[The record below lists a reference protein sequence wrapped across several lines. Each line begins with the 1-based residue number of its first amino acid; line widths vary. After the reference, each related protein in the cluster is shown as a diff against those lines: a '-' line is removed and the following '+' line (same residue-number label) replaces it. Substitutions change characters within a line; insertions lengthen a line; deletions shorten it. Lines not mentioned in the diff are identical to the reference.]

1 MNNEKIFLARQKI
14 YNKKHDIF
22 GYELLYRNS
31 EKNKFPINTSPTYA
45 TLNLISNI
53 FLIGAGTVMNKKYV
67 FINFTQDLILN
78 HTPNIMSEKY
88 VVVELLENM
97 KVTSEL
103 LKAICILRKRDY
115 IIALDDV
122 EFEEHISGFGNNIDI
137 YKIDFKNTTYKRR
150 LRLLKM
156 IRSINPKSK
165 ILAEKVSTEEEYK
178 EAKFFNYD
186 LFQGYYFDIPMMLSK
201 NI

>member
-1 MNNEKIFLARQKI
+1 MNNGKVFLARQKI

-22 GYELLYRNS
+22 GYELLYRDS
-31 EKNKFPINTSPTYA
+31 EENKFPMNTPPTYA
-45 TLNLISNI
+45 TLNLIGNI
-53 FLIGAGTVMNKKYV
+53 FLIGAGAVMNKKYV

-97 KVTSEL
+97 KVTDEL
-103 LKAICILRKRDY
+103 LKELSILKKRNY
-115 IIALDDV
+115 VIALDDV
-122 EFEEHISGFGNNIDI
+122 EVEEHISLFKNNIDI

-150 LRLLKM
+150 LRLLEM
-156 IRSINPKSK
+156 IRSINPKAK
-165 ILAEKVSTEEEYK
+165 ILAEKISTEKEYK

-186 LFQGYYFDIPMMLSK
+186 LFQGYYFDIPIMLSN

>member
-31 EKNKFPINTSPTYA
+31 EENKFPINTSPTYA

-53 FLIGAGTVMNKKYV
+53 FLIGAGAVMNKKYV